1 MYLKVEIE
9 DTQSFTY
16 SLPKS
21 SISIGAASGNNV
33 IINVNSVSRS
43 HLKLIKEGQS
53 WFVEDQGSTNGSYH
67 NGRKLSPGSKELLRP
82 NQFVRL
88 GDRVFVML
96 VTYAENPL
104 SIANYKEIK
113 IDEDRHDKTR
123 VVSLKEIKEAAEIE
137 KRRKELLAE
146 KKMRNRKNF
155 DIRKVALFIGS
166 ITALMMVRY
175 FI

>member
-9 DTQSFTY
+9 DTQSLTY

-53 WFVEDQGSTNGSYH
+53 WFVEDQGSTNGSYL
-67 NGRKLSPGSKELLRP
+67 NGRKISSGSKELLRP
-82 NQFVRL
+82 NEFVRL
-88 GDRVFVML
+88 GDKVFIML
-96 VTYAENPL
+96 VSSAEKPQA
-104 SIANYKEIK
+104 IANYKERK
-113 IDEDRHDKTR
+113 SEDEKQDKTR
-123 VVSLKEIKEAAEIE
+123 VISLKEIREAAEIE

-146 KKMRNRKNF
+146 RKIRTAKHF
-155 DIRKVALFIGS
+155 DGRKVAMFIGS
-166 ITALMMVRY
+166 VTVLALMRY
-175 FI
+175 FV

>member
-33 IINVNSVSRS
+33 IINVNSISRS

-53 WFVEDQGSTNGSYH
+53 WFVEDQGSTNGSYL
-67 NGRKLSPGSKELLRP
+67 NSRKLSPGSRELLRP

-96 VTYAENPL
+96 VTTADHPL
-104 SIANYKEIK
+104 PIANYKEAK
-113 IDEDRHDKTR
+113 VEEDRSDKTR
-123 VVSLKEIKEAAEIE
+123 VISLKEIKEAAEIE
-137 KRRKELLAE
+137 KRRKELLTE
-146 KKMRNRKNF
+146 RKIQNRKNL
-155 DIRKVALFIGS
+155 DVRKVAMFIGS
-166 ITALMMVRY
+166 VTALMMVRY
-175 FI
+175 FV

>member
-9 DTQSFTY
+9 DTQSLTY

-21 SISIGAASGNNV
+21 SISIGASSGNNV

-96 VTYAENPL
+96 VTTAENPQ
-104 SIANYKEIK
+104 SIANFKEIK
-113 IDEDRHDKTR
+113 NDGDHHDKTR

-146 KKMRNRKNF
+146 RKIRNRKNL
-155 DIRKVALFIGS
+155 DVRKVALFIGS
-166 ITALMMVRY
+166 ITALMMMRY